1 MTRISITE
9 RERTVER
16 DAGVPVADSVRTP
29 GRSRRA
35 RSSGHRSVV
44 VYEGRRRA
52 VARRRR
58 ARPAPFRTAIAEP
71 TIRGVPAPTLVVLGP
86 QRHQRTLGPTLESL
100 ELASSE
106 RFATVTAGW
115 EEREDEDRELHEHLW
130 GRSVNLRLYERSDA
144 CLREDPELRAGVR
157 WRTVRLRE
165 VQELYRIR
173 VAHALEAASELFR
186 RDPRASA
193 ADILSAE
200 RAGAIETLRALDAE
214 HEKLTGAVRE
224 EFVARWRP
232 LERPAVVRRR
242 AEVEGLLAD
251 VPVVC
256 VAGGHV
262 AVLLDILRL
271 FDFPRLLSDRVLVAW
286 SAGAMA
292 LSERVVLFHDDPPQG
307 QGSAEV
313 LETGL
318 GVLRGILPLPHARH
332 RLKLDDGRKVAILA
346 LRFRPLLCIPL
357 DPGARVTFDG
367 TGWTGPA
374 GTTKLTEEGTLAEVG
389 A

>member
-1 MTRISITE
+1 
-9 RERTVER
+9 V
-16 DAGVPVADSVRTP
+16 
-29 GRSRRA
+29 
-35 RSSGHRSVV
+35 SS
-44 VYEGRRRA
+44 
-52 VARRRR
+52 
-58 ARPAPFRTAIAEP
+58 
-71 TIRGVPAPTLVVLGP
+71 PTLAVLGP
-86 QRHQRTLGPTLESL
+86 QRHQRTLGPTLERL
-100 ELASSE
+100 GLAGSE
-106 RFATVTAGW
+106 RIATVTAGW
-115 EEREDEDRELHEHLW
+115 EEREDEDQELHAHLW
-130 GRSVNLRLYERSDA
+130 NRSVNLRLYERSDTT
-144 CLREDPELRAGVR
+144 LREDPELRAGVR

-173 VAHALEAASELFR
+173 VAHALEAARELFR

-232 LERPAVVRRR
+232 LERPAVVRQR
-242 AEVEGLLAD
+242 AEVEGLLAS

-262 AVLLDILRL
+262 AILLDILRL
-271 FDFPRLLSDRVLVAW
+271 FDFARLVSGRTLVAW

-313 LETGL
+313 LESGL
-318 GVLRGILPLPHARH
+318 GVVRGIVPLPHARH
-332 RLKLDDGRKVAILA
+332 RLKLADQRRVAILA
-346 LRFRPLLCIPL
+346 LRFRPQLCIPL
-357 DPGARVTFDG
+357 DPGACITFDG
-367 TGWTGPA
+367 VSWTGVA
-374 GTTKLTEEGTLAEVG
+374 GTQKLTEEGTLAEVG